1 MLAARRE
8 VRSAAAY
15 VDCCSTSYYRQS
27 MSEFELSTF
36 VKKFLQLKKAGATA
50 HLDVDTRAGEAWVS
64 LSVQLQKP
72 TRKQRRSPSYYR
84 RQEKRR
90 AAAAEATAGTSS
102 EKCDNVPAAEVRS
115 ESEES
120 EEVSSGEA
128 ATVSCPEEPSSA
140 MNWINGINTVEM
152 DYWTITNLEAIII
165 DTVASIEQVVNDQFG
180 WRKIKCRHCR
190 FFGIEPN
197 FALHACHSEEQRF
210 KDEVLARVEPGADD
224 VRSILCL

>member
-1 MLAARRE
+1 M
-8 VRSAAAY
+8 SN
-15 VDCCSTSYYRQS
+15 SYYRQN
-27 MSEFELSTF
+27 MSELELSTF

-72 TRKQRRSPSYYR
+72 TRKPRRSPSYYR

-165 DTVASIEQVVNDQFG
+165 DTVASIEQVVYDQFG

-197 FALHACHSEEQRF
+197 FALHSCHSEEQRF

>member
-1 MLAARRE
+1 M
-8 VRSAAAY
+8 
-15 VDCCSTSYYRQS
+15 
-27 MSEFELSTF
+27 
-36 VKKFLQLKKAGATA
+36 KKFLQLKKAGATA
-50 HLDVDTRAGEAWVS
+50 HPDVDTQAGEAWVR

-72 TRKQRRSPSYYR
+72 TRKPRRSTSYYR
-84 RQEKRR
+84 RLERR
-90 AAAAEATAGTSS
+90 KAAAAEATAGSSLEEKSS
-102 EKCDNVPAAEVRS
+102 EKCDNVPAAEVGS

-197 FALHACHSEEQRF
+197 FALHSCHSEEQRF
-210 KDEVLARVEPGADD
+210 KDEVLARVEPGTDD

>member
-1 MLAARRE
+1 M
-8 VRSAAAY
+8 RSAAAC
-15 VDCCSTSYYRQS
+15 VDCCRNSYYRQN
-27 MSEFELSTF
+27 MSELELSTF

-197 FALHACHSEEQRF
+197 FALHSCHSEEQRF

>member
-1 MLAARRE
+1 M
-8 VRSAAAY
+8 
-15 VDCCSTSYYRQS
+15 
-27 MSEFELSTF
+27 
-36 VKKFLQLKKAGATA
+36 
-50 HLDVDTRAGEAWVS
+50 
-64 LSVQLQKP
+64 
-72 TRKQRRSPSYYR
+72 
-84 RQEKRR
+84 EKRK

-197 FALHACHSEEQRF
+197 FALHSCHSEEQRF